1 MSRLIEEGRIIW
13 PETPE
18 GRPRKKAF
26 LNELSDNLPG
36 FSSIIPEGIYTNTAT
51 KEVTGLF
58 DGGHWFDFPKPSQLL
73 KQLFSQVTESND
85 IIMDLFSGSATTA
98 HAVMQLNAEDGG
110 KRQFILVQLPEV
122 CDENSEAY
130 NAGYRTIC
138 EIGKERIRRAGAKI
152 LAEAEAKA
160 SQTRID
166 GEDAPLPDV
175 GFRVFKLDTTN
186 MKTWDATPI
195 EDGQVDLL
203 VERMY
208 DFLNK
213 VKPKRSDLDVIFEV
227 TLKLGIPLN
236 YPVTQI
242 DLNGK
247 PAYLVTDP
255 EDGGVLVL
263 ICLAPHIMP
272 DDIVAMTEY
281 APGLI
286 VADQESFDDDTAMSN
301 AYFILRDKKVKI
313 KLV

>member
-1 MSRLIEEGRIIW
+1 MDRDGRIWWGKDGNNVPAPKIYLSEVKQGIVPQTYW
-13 PETPE
+13 PYEEVGHTQDA
-18 GRPRKKAF
+18 KKDLISLVDF
-26 LNELSDNLPG
+26 PSSD
-36 FSSIIPEGIYTNTAT
+36 
-51 KEVTGLF
+51 EVF
-58 DGGHWFDFPKPSQLL
+58 DTPKPSKL
-73 KQLFSQVTESND
+73 
-85 IIMDLFSGSATTA
+85 IMKMLRIATKANEGDLVFDFFSGSGTTGQ
-98 HAVMQLNAEDGG
+98 AVMELNKEDGG
-110 KRQFILVQLPEV
+110 NRQFILVQLPEKIDSQKFHSLADV
-122 CDENSEAY
+122 
-130 NAGYRTIC
+130 
-138 EIGKERIRRAGAKI
+138 GKERLVNVGKRLTADKDQMSMEG
-152 LAEAEAKA
+152 
-160 SQTRID
+160 TP
-166 GEDAPLPDV
+166 PLDV